1 MATIVTKRQLNPV
14 VSLMEIDCPPIA
26 KKAQPGQ
33 FVMVRPD
40 AKGERIPLTIADYDR
55 EKGTVTIMYQTVGLT
70 TQKLDALKEGEDLL
84 DIVGPLGNPTET
96 EGVKRAVVIG
106 GGVGCAIAFPQAKA
120 LYNAGI
126 PVDVIIGFRS
136 KDIVMLEEEFKANST
151 NLYVMTDDGSYSEKG
166 FVTAKLEELLKN
178 GEQYDLA
185 IAIGPVP
192 MMRAVSNTTRP
203 FGLKTIVSL
212 NPIMVDGTGMCGG
225 CRVTVGGK
233 IKFAC
238 VDGPDFDGHQVDYDE
253 LMIRNSVY
261 RRQEGAAKERHACN
275 MDKMADAV
283 KGGEH

>member
-14 VSLMEIDCPPIA
+14 VSLMELDCPPIA
-26 KKAQPGQ
+26 KKARPGQ

-40 AKGERIPLTIADYDR
+40 VKGERIPLTIADFDR

-70 TQKLDALKEGEDLL
+70 TQKLDELKEGEDLL

-120 LYNAGI
+120 LHKAGI
-126 PVDVIIGFRS
+126 PVDVIAGFRN
-136 KDIVMLEEEFKANST
+136 KDIVMLEDEFKANST
-151 NLYVMTDDGSYSEKG
+151 NLYIMTDDGSYAEQG
-166 FVTAKLEELLKN
+166 FVTAKLEELLKS

-192 MMRAVSNTTRP
+192 MMRAVANVTRP
-203 FGLKTIVSL
+203 YGLKTIVSL

-238 VDGPDFDGHQVDYDE
+238 VDGPDFDGHEVDYDE
-253 LMIRNSVY
+253 LMIRNAVY
-261 RRQEGAAKERHACN
+261 RQQEASSKERHACH
-275 MDKMADAV
+275 MQKMADAM
-283 KGGEH
+283 KGGN